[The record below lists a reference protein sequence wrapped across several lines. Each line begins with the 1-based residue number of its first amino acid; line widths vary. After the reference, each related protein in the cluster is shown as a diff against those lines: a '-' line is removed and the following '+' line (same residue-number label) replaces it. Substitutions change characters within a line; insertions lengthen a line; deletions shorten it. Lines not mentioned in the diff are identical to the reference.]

1 MSKMK
6 KSIFLAALAL
16 TFITFASCK
25 AKSADNQTNTE
36 NTADS
41 VMQAEAP
48 QGGGTMHLTQ
58 AEFLTKVA
66 DYKTNPKNWKYL
78 GDKPAIIDFYATWC
92 GPCKQVAPLLEQLS
106 KEYAGQIYVYK
117 VDVDKEPEL
126 AQQFGIQSI
135 PTIWFVP
142 MKGEPQ
148 VTMGAMSKEQLK
160 EHIEKVLLNK

>member
-1 MSKMK
+1 MK
-6 KSIFLAALAL
+6 KSIFLTALVLA
-16 TFITFASCK
+16 FITFSSCTG
-25 AKSADNQTNTE
+25 KSAANQTATE

-41 VMQAEAP
+41 VKPAEAP

-66 DYKTNPKNWKYL
+66 NYKEDPKNWKYL

-106 KEYAGQIYVYK
+106 QEYAGQIHVYK

-142 MKGEPQ
+142 MKGDPQ
-148 VTMGAMSKEQLK
+148 VTKGAMSKEELK
-160 EHIEKVLLNK
+160 AHIEKVLLNK